1 MIVDTSALAAIV
13 FDEAGIGP
21 IITALGRESGTIIAP
36 VIVEL
41 RRVTGLSR
49 NQPSGVVDRLL
60 EKLQRARI
68 VIGPFTA
75 AAAEAALVANARYG
89 SGGGLGGPLNMLDLM
104 VYGAAKVAGLPIL
117 CTGKDFTAT
126 DALIHP
132 ASRRDA

>member
-1 MIVDTSALAAIV
+1 LIVDTSALAAIV
-13 FDEAGIGP
+13 FDEAGIDP
-21 IITALGRESGTIIAP
+21 IITALGREPGTIIAP

-49 NQPSGVVDRLL
+49 NRPSGVVDRLL
-60 EKLQRARI
+60 ERLQRARI
-68 VIGPFTA
+68 VIGPFTT
-75 AAAEAALVANARYG
+75 AAAEAAVVANARYG

-104 VYGAAKVAGLPIL
+104 VYGAAKDAGLPIL